1 MPRMPSSPHDLLFSK
16 NVRSSSLSRCP
27 LSIKNSPGF
36 RRAMLVKGSKGQ
48 FVLQLFFFF
57 RLFPA
62 LAGTPRQ
69 CVEPATLDGP
79 DTGGPGT
86 KHDLWPLISAKNRGS
101 KWFKHRTATHNM
113 ALFLSF
119 VRLDSSYGKVRRG
132 GGFNI
137 CLSLALPLSLHSSYR
152 KGQKGFPSV
161 TGSRHLMAR

>member
-1 MPRMPSSPHDLLFSK
+1 MSGVQASPGALSASRIPQASDEQCWLEEAKGSLCC
-16 NVRSSSLSRCP
+16 SSSS
-27 LSIKNSPGF
+27 SSS
-36 RRAMLVKGSKGQ
+36 GS
-48 FVLQLFFFF
+48 
-57 RLFPA
+57 FPPP
-62 LAGTPRQ
+62 AGTPRQ
-69 CVEPATLDGP
+69 CVEPTTLDGR

-86 KHDLWPLISAKNRGS
+86 KHDLWQLISAKKRGS

-161 TGSRHLMAR
+161 TRSRHLMAR